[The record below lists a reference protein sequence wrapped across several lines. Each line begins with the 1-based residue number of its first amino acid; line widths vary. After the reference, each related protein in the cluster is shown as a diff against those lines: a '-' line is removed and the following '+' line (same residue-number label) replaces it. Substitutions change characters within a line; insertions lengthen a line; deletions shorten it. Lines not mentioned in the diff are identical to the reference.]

1 MMKKNQ
7 EAARKKAEDAKAK
20 AKALAEKSK
29 AAAAKAAEAKKAAA
43 AKAEAKR
50 KEMAKKTAALN
61 KTVGGTSRFAKSMS
75 KGPCEDEG
83 SARGQEIQ
91 PVLLVREEGLKIARA
106 PSQLIS
112 LQTAI

>member
-20 AKALAEKSK
+20 SKALAEKS
-29 AAAAKAAEAKKAAA
+29 KAAA

-75 KGPCEDEG
+75 KGPVKMKDPLEG
-83 SARGQEIQ
+83 KKFN
-91 PVLLVREEGLKIARA
+91 PF
-106 PSQLIS
+106 S
-112 LQTAI
+112 LFGKKD

>member
-20 AKALAEKSK
+20 SKALAEKSK

-43 AKAEAKR
+43 VKAEAKR

-75 KGPCEDEG
+75 KGPVKMKDPLEG
-83 SARGQEIQ
+83 KKFNPFSVFG
-91 PVLLVREEGLKIARA
+91 KKN
-106 PSQLIS
+106 
-112 LQTAI
+112 